1 VVSFEFNLNSDLN
14 STREGSY
21 EINSEGQSSTSEL
34 IVMHLVQYY
43 AIKKRGY
50 HVFSLICLKFLYI
63 STPELSLIGQA
74 LVQVKEINSK
84 FNSNPNPPNTTSF
97 FQISADRHEVIITS
111 GDIGNF

>member
-1 VVSFEFNLNSDLN
+1 MYS
-14 STREGSY
+14 
-21 EINSEGQSSTSEL
+21 
-34 IVMHLVQYY
+34 VQYY
-43 AIKKRGY
+43 AMKKKGD
-50 HVFSLICLKFLYI
+50 HVLRLICLKFLYI

-74 LVQVKEINSK
+74 RVQVKEITSK